1 MKLSV
6 ERKISIISIGVSGLS
21 IGSATAMAAK
31 TEVEVRF
38 AVASFVF
45 AAVLFSFTASL
56 CALRWHA
63 PTWIRMTTAFLF
75 CAVIGVTTLKADR
88 WARQRYLE
96 NQVSLCSPKLLALP
110 PALSA
115 MVSGPT
121 VGRIRQGAGSALSIN
136 QKGGVTLGRLTLQSP
151 PSGDLVERTVAFFG
165 QIREEMP
172 EQQRIH
178 SDSPYLEQVCK
189 ESEFFRY
196 RFSKRLI
203 EIRDEFAVLHLR
215 DREIDE
221 FLANEESESRMHD
234 FIVSTMGPT
243 HPPPALISR
252 QQINEIADHLQML
265 ASHLRLVKT

>member
-1 MKLSV
+1 MKLSGD
-6 ERKISIISIGVSGLS
+6 RKISIISIGLH
-21 IGSATAMAAK
+21 
-31 TEVEVRF
+31 
-38 AVASFVF
+38 
-45 AAVLFSFTASL
+45 
-56 CALRWHA
+56 WHA
-63 PTWIRMTTAFLF
+63 PTWIRMTTASLF
-75 CAVIGVTTLKADR
+75 CAVIGVTTLTADR
-88 WARQRYLE
+88 WARQRYLG
-96 NQVSLCSPKLLALP
+96 NQVSLFAPKLALP

-115 MVSGPT
+115 MVSGPN

-151 PSGDLVERTVAFFG
+151 PSGDLVERTDALFA
-165 QIREEMP
+165 QIREEMA
-172 EQQRIH
+172 EQQKIH
-178 SDSPYLEQVCK
+178 SDSPYLEQIRK

-203 EIRDEFAVLHLR
+203 GIRDEFAVLHFR
-215 DREIDE
+215 DEEIDE

-243 HPPPALISR
+243 HSPPALISR